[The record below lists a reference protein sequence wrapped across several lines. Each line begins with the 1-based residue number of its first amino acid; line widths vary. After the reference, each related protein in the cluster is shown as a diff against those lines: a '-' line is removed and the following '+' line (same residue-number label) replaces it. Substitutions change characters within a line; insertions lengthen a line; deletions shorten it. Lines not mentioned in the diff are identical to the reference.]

1 MRGSLSD
8 QLTETSNAKILR
20 LELENQRLSSKVREM
35 EEGALIH
42 SAELNLQLE
51 KENQRLLKRI
61 EKLQESVQVV
71 IIIINICDYHLW
83 LMWFIRHLKLAHRSG
98 SHSVQGSTG
107 KPASCTERE
116 RVLRRCSL
124 SRVSNTKHVNICIVK
139 GNKCL
144 HVSSVESRWPF

>member
-61 EKLQESVQVV
+61 EKLQESVQVA
-71 IIIINICDYHLW
+71 IITINICAYHLW
-83 LMWFIRHLKLAHRSG
+83 LM
-98 SHSVQGSTG
+98 
-107 KPASCTERE
+107 
-116 RVLRRCSL
+116 
-124 SRVSNTKHVNICIVK
+124 
-139 GNKCL
+139 
-144 HVSSVESRWPF
+144 